1 MIAKRKT
8 KRVKAGGNSFCYQI
22 MILAIRLWNN
32 YTMIGQNDLPLFDYM
47 GRRWKTIALLV
58 IIPLGASHTATR
70 GVGGSCKPV

>member
-47 GRRWKTIALLV
+47 GRRWKTIALL
-58 IIPLGASHTATR
+58 IGHNS
-70 GVGGSCKPV
+70 VGCEPYCNARRRRIL